1 MSNICRLTTGK
12 SLVLIDE
19 LGKGTLP
26 VDGAAL
32 LTSTLSQFS
41 LRPVPPRVVCV
52 THCLE
57 VGDEQW
63 LPRCVDP
70 KHLAL

>member
-1 MSNICRLTTGK
+1 MSNMCRLTTEK

-32 LTSTLSQFS
+32 LISALSQFS
-41 LRPVPPRVVCV
+41 LQPVPPRIVCV

-57 VGDEQW
+57 VVDEQW
-63 LPRCVDP
+63 LPRCVTPDC
-70 KHLAL
+70 H